1 MTAAP
6 ANRAS
11 PRRLVLAGKAAARA
25 VGVRR
30 SRLAAAR
37 MCCERNVLAR
47 VRRPGPLTSRILCYH
62 SVGTPQWG
70 VNDVSPAQFRGHIE
84 LALREGY
91 RFVPADTIAR
101 GEAGEKDLAITF
113 DDGLASVANA
123 MPILASYQ
131 IPWTLFVVSGW
142 AEDPGAWAPG
152 VMMDWAGVERAAA
165 AGAQI
170 GSHSVSHPN
179 FARLSP
185 EAAEHEMRTSREAIT
200 GRVGITPSAFAI
212 PLGQSGNWSAR
223 DQTAAVAAGYTHI
236 YAQSETHRPTGT
248 VARTFITKFDSDRVF
263 RAALTGKFA
272 GWEEWV

>member
-1 MTAAP
+1 MNTAA
-6 ANRAS
+6 ANRTS
-11 PRRLVLAGKAAARA
+11 PRRLVLAGKAAARF

-37 MCCERNVLAR
+37 MCCERNVLAT
-47 VRRPGPLTSRILCYH
+47 VRRPGPLRSRILCYH

-70 VNDVSPAQFRGHIE
+70 VNDVSPKRFRGHIE
-84 LALREGY
+84 FALREGY

-101 GEAGEKDLAITF
+101 GKSGEKDLAITF

-142 AEDPGAWAPG
+142 AEDPSTWAPG
-152 VMMDWAGVERAAA
+152 VIMDWAGIERAAA

-170 GSHSVSHPN
+170 GSHSISHPN
-179 FARLSP
+179 FAELP
-185 EAAEHEMRTSREAIT
+185 AEAAEHELRASRDAIT
-200 GRVGITPSAFAI
+200 DRIGITPSTFAI
-212 PLGQSGNWSAR
+212 PLGQSGNWSPHGQA
-223 DQTAAVAAGYTHI
+223 AAVAAGYTHI
-236 YAQSETHRPTGT
+236 YAQSETHRPAGT
-248 VARTFITKFDSDRVF
+248 VPRTFITRFDSDRMF